1 MLDLPVVVAGVV
13 PSWIWA
19 TLVMSL
25 FVIVSVGTML
35 LVRYPLRH
43 LPPKPG
49 DATRSGETRD
59 R

>member
-1 MLDLPVVVAGVV
+1 MIALVVVTGVV

-19 TLVMSL
+19 TLVMLL

-43 LPPKPG
+43 QPPKAG
-49 DATRSGETRD
+49 DAKKHDT
-59 R
+59 